1 VLLAVQRRVA
11 LGIGYVV
18 RAFRRQ
24 GCFLCYVSTVSP
36 LSAERALPSDGLAL
50 LDPVK
55 QQQAQAFCSPPPAA
69 AYTRPR
75 WWNARREG

>member
-1 VLLAVQRRVA
+1 MFPLFRLSQQREPC
-11 LGIGYVV
+11 L
-18 RAFRRQ
+18 
-24 GCFLCYVSTVSP
+24 
-36 LSAERALPSDGLAL
+36 DGLAL